1 MPMAISSRGIGT
13 TPGALDGR
21 GHHCSSLRRYRLL
34 VFRSHLFR
42 YHLFRYHLF
51 RYHLLFRRVLNFR
64 HQQLHKAHF
73 LHSHRLLPKTR
84 NLLRYRRQVVIMIL
98 SSMISLFNGGDVPSA
113 PSKQADR
120 ERNKTMQEEVG

>member
-1 MPMAISSRGIGT
+1 MLMAISSRGIGT

-34 VFRSHLFR
+34 VFRS
-42 YHLFRYHLF
+42 HLF